1 MAYNNNKAKRNK
13 VRIYDLL
20 ENNINKIKKVKSY
33 NNNRGVTV
41 ATGYFNLVN
50 KITADKIIADIGIIN
65 L

>member
-41 ATGYFNLVN
+41 ATSYFNLVN